1 MTFDADILRSLRA
14 DPDLS
19 IQVEDG
25 LHIDS
30 AIPSH
35 FEVGGVMFDNDSAYE
50 QERAMDDENHE
61 RFMAVVRGVG
71 QARSIAK
78 GLNPN
83 GWSPDGLESVRRL
96 MSEWE
101 YECWI
106 RGQDSTPT
114 HRRLEMDRLI
124 KEGTEAE
131 IAAFR
136 EHNARIDALDAKVG
150 SPR

>member
-1 MTFDADILRSLRA
+1 MSLDASILRSLRA

-19 IQVEDG
+19 IEVEDG

-30 AIPSH
+30 AAPSH
-35 FEVGGVMFDNDSAYE
+35 FEIDGVMFDNKSAYE
-50 QERAMDDENHE
+50 MEIAMDDENRE
-61 RFMAVVRGVG
+61 RFMSVVRGVG
-71 QARSIAK
+71 QARSIAQ
-78 GLNPN
+78 GLNPA
-83 GWSPDGLESVRRL
+83 GWSQRGLDSVRSL

-106 RGQDSTPT
+106 RGLDSTPT

-136 EHNARIDALDAKVG
+136 ESNARLDALNAKAG
-150 SPR
+150 RAR